1 MSISFKFCDPNK
13 TIGCNTSLSNN
24 FIDKQTPF
32 KIQLYL
38 LDYRFDLAEEV
49 FVNSYINTESKT
61 LVGTGIS
68 GFTDIELSTVQIK
81 SDISLLP
88 GDFSS
93 LRD

>member
-1 MSISFKFCDPNK
+1 M
-13 TIGCNTSLSNN
+13 TIGCDTALADN
-24 FIDKQTPF
+24 FIDMQTPF

-61 LVGTGIS
+61 LVGSGIS

-81 SDISLLP
+81 SDVSLFP
-88 GDFSS
+88 GDYSS
-93 LRD
+93 MRD